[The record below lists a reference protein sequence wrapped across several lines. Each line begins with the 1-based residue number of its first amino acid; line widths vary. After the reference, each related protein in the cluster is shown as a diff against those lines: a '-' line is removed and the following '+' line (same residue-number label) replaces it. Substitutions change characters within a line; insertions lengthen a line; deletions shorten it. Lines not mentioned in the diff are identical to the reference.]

1 MDQAQETTIALA
13 VFTIWITFLYIRVFD
28 KTVKKYILSIGVLLI
43 FWMTIK
49 IIRCDSNGLV
59 SDILWYLYYL
69 PLIFIPTLYYEC
81 SRQIMNLKSKKNLII
96 VPTISALLFLL
107 VLTNNIHNL
116 VFKIPVQENKNYTY
130 NIGYYAIYAWII
142 LLLVVALKN
151 LLKYNKEKR
160 TRNLLII
167 STIILGGVLYTI
179 LYNIGVFAN
188 SGSNMPL
195 VMGVLFCIALELF
208 FDFDLIPNNYRYKK
222 YFKDSSLPLEIISN
236 DGEKI
241 IKTNYYIETEKSIID
256 DIKCKKC
263 KEKYKNENRI
273 QSVKKIYGGY
283 AIEEKDLA
291 KIKKLKE
298 TLQKTNKELL
308 KQEQVLKAQK
318 KLKEK
323 TYELKIK
330 NEVVETLDN
339 AIFEKKKQIN
349 QILGEMQTFDKEKMY
364 YIKLLIDYCK
374 RMSCL
379 IISNYNG
386 EKYNS
391 KRLKLILSELLE
403 DAKALE
409 VNGSVQNSEFELESE
424 TTIRVYNAI
433 FETITNIKKTYFVL
447 NITEKE
453 DYIELKYL
461 FDKKITNLK
470 EKIKQELEAKEELL
484 ENETILIININKN

>member
-1 MDQAQETTIALA
+1 M
-13 VFTIWITFLYIRVFD
+13 
-28 KTVKKYILSIGVLLI
+28 
-43 FWMTIK
+43 
-49 IIRCDSNGLV
+49 
-59 SDILWYLYYL
+59 
-69 PLIFIPTLYYEC
+69 
-81 SRQIMNLKSKKNLII
+81 
-96 VPTISALLFLL
+96 
-107 VLTNNIHNL
+107 
-116 VFKIPVQENKNYTY
+116 
-130 NIGYYAIYAWII
+130 
-142 LLLVVALKN
+142 
-151 LLKYNKEKR
+151 
-160 TRNLLII
+160 
-167 STIILGGVLYTI
+167 
-179 LYNIGVFAN
+179 
-188 SGSNMPL
+188 
-195 VMGVLFCIALELF
+195 
-208 FDFDLIPNNYRYKK
+208 
-222 YFKDSSLPLEIISN
+222 
-236 DGEKI
+236 
-241 IKTNYYIETEKSIID
+241 
-256 DIKCKKC
+256 
-263 KEKYKNENRI
+263 
-273 QSVKKIYGGY
+273 
-283 AIEEKDLA
+283 
-291 KIKKLKE
+291 
-298 TLQKTNKELL
+298 QKTNKELL

-318 KLKEK
+318 KLKQK

-391 KRLKLILSELLE
+391 KRLKIILSELLE

-424 TTIRVYNAI
+424 TTIRIYNAI

-453 DYIELKYL
+453 DYIELKYV

>member
-13 VFTIWITFLYIRVFD
+13 IFTIWTTFLYIRVFD
-28 KTVKKYILSIGVLLI
+28 KTLKKYILSIGALLI

-49 IIRCDSNGLV
+49 IIRCDINGFM
-59 SDILWYLYYL
+59 SDILWYLYYF

-81 SRQIMNLKSKKNLII
+81 SKKIMNLKSRKNLII
-96 VPTISALLFLL
+96 IPIISTLLFLL

-116 VFKIPVQENKNYTY
+116 VFKIPVYGSKNYTY
-130 NIGYYAIYAWII
+130 NIGYYVIYAWII
-142 LLLVVALKN
+142 LLIVAALKN

-160 TRNLLII
+160 ARNLLII

-241 IKTNYYIETEKSIID
+241 IKTNHYIETEKSIIEG
-256 DIKCKKC
+256 IKNKKC
-263 KEKYKNENRI
+263 KEKYENENRM
-273 QSVKKIYGGY
+273 QNVKKIYGGY
-283 AIEEKDLA
+283 AIEEKDLT

-298 TLQKTNKELL
+298 KLQKTNKELL
-308 KQEQVLKAQK
+308 KQGQVLKAQK
-318 KLKEK
+318 KLKQK

-349 QILGEMQTFDKEKMY
+349 QMLHEMQTFDKEKMY

-374 RMSCL
+374 RISCL

-391 KRLKLILSELLE
+391 KRLKVILSELLE

-409 VNGSVQNSEFELESE
+409 VNGSIQNGEFELKSE
-424 TTIRVYNAI
+424 TTIRIYDAI
-433 FETITNIKKTYFVL
+433 FETIANTKKTYFVL

-453 DYIELKYL
+453 GYIELKYV
-461 FDKKITNLK
+461 FDKKITELA
-470 EKIKQELEAKEELL
+470 EKIKVKLKKEEVIA
-484 ENETILIININKN
+484 EETILKINISKN